1 MENYLRVI
9 FEELCLSD
17 GLCVMAKG
25 IGMERLF
32 VKFVQSFSSST
43 PTAAATES
51 PGIVF
56 CLNALEEE
64 KWIHDELYASGVQQI
79 DFPKVSLLWRLEK
92 LLSLTSSFPGRP

>member
-1 MENYLRVI
+1 MENYLKPI

-32 VKFVQSFSSST
+32 VKFIKSYSRCSST
-43 PTAAATES
+43 TNGS
-51 PGIVF
+51 SGIVF

-64 KWIHDELYASGVQQI
+64 KWIHDELYADGVQQI
-79 DFPKVSLLWRLEK
+79 DFPKV
-92 LLSLTSSFPGRP
+92 